1 MATRGKIATAVA
13 WAGRVT
19 LAAVYGWAG
28 VAKALDPGELAR
40 AIDRYQL
47 LPYPMAAA
55 LALLLPWVEIVG
67 AVAVVSPKLRCGGL
81 ALLGACSLLFVGA
94 TTSGIVR
101 GLDIACGCFGGESGA
116 GALPLA
122 ALRAGLLFLLCC
134 ALLWREARLG
144 KEPVGE
150 FNSIGQAGGESRRVS
165 GGLGAHG

>member
-28 VAKALDPGELAR
+28 LAKALDPGELAR

-134 ALLWREARLG
+134 VRMGWAARQRAAATVPVRHSFGRSRGRRGALELAR
-144 KEPVGE
+144 
-150 FNSIGQAGGESRRVS
+150 N
-165 GGLGAHG
+165 H